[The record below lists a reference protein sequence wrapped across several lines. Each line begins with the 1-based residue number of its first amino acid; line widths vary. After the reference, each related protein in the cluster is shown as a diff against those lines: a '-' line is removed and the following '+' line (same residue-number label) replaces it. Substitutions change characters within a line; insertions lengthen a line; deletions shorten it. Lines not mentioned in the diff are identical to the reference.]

1 KKSDTNPQ
9 NWTYLEDSDQWIK
22 PDGVVY
28 SFKNYSR
35 RTDKYG
41 FERDIKIYEAD
52 PVQASEELDQLA
64 RTEKGNLKQIQYN
77 PTWNYFKNLVKDE
90 LTSKVG
96 TRIYAKR
103 KVDVEPVFGRMKGV
117 FGVRR
122 VHVRGQ
128 KVVETEIGFLLM
140 SMNLTKL
147 AKKIVQDNRDK
158 RKTQTVRLN
167 FIKISLNL
175 SVFFIYWLV
184 FAQPRLRKFW
194 RLVQLFIQGLL
205 RNDLVTNTCMFILK
219 SVFPKTIKK

>member
-1 KKSDTNPQ
+1 MQISN
-9 NWTYLEDSDQWIK
+9 
-22 PDGVVY
+22 GVVY

-77 PTWNYFKNLVKDE
+77 PTWNYFKNLVKE
-90 LTSKVG
+90 KLTSKEG
-96 TRIYAKR
+96 ARIYVKR

-147 AKKIVQDNRDK
+147 AKKIVQDNRGKKKNTDSSAEFHQK
-158 RKTQTVRLN
+158 QLES
-167 FIKISLNL
+167 IC
-175 SVFFIYWLV
+175 VFSYWLV
-184 FAQPRLRKFW
+184 FAQPR
-194 RLVQLFIQGLL
+194 QIE
-205 RNDLVTNTCMFILK
+205 RNFSSFLHYTF
-219 SVFPKTIKK
+219 SF

>member
-1 KKSDTNPQ
+1 M
-9 NWTYLEDSDQWIK
+9 
-22 PDGVVY
+22 Y

-35 RTDKYG
+35 RTEQNG
-41 FERDIKIYEAD
+41 FEKDIKIYEAD

-77 PTWNYFKNLVKDE
+77 LTWNYFKNLVKDK
-90 LTSKVG
+90 LTSKEG

-128 KVVETEIGFLLM
+128 KVVETEIEFLLM

-147 AKKIVQDNRDK
+147 AKKLVQDNRDK
-158 RKTQTVRLN
+158 KKNTDSSAGFHQ
-167 FIKISLNL
+167 KQLNL
-175 SVFFIYWLV
+175 SMFFYYVI
-184 FAQPRLRKFW
+184 FSPFR
-194 RLVQLFIQGLL
+194 
-205 RNDLVTNTCMFILK
+205 
-219 SVFPKTIKK
+219 SVGAKQ

>member
-1 KKSDTNPQ
+1 
-9 NWTYLEDSDQWIK
+9 WTYLEDSDQWIK

-35 RTDKYG
+35 RTEQNG
-41 FERDIKIYEAD
+41 FEKDIKIYEAD

-77 PTWNYFKNLVKDE
+77 PTWNYFKNLVKE
-90 LTSKVG
+90 KLTSKEG
-96 TRIYAKR
+96 ARIYAKR
-103 KVDVEPVFGRMKGV
+103 KVDVEPVFGRMKGI

-147 AKKIVQDNRDK
+147 AKKLVHDNRNKKKNTDSSAGFHQK
-158 RKTQTVRLN
+158 Q
-167 FIKISLNL
+167 LNL

-184 FAQPRLRKFW
+184 FAQPLTLCKQSNDSDYQIADQFVAFVDEDEFNRA
-194 RLVQLFIQGLL
+194 LL
-205 RNDLVTNTCMFILK
+205 KDVVLQ
-219 SVFPKTIKK
+219 